1 MEPVGEKRFYNLSND
16 KLLTNW
22 ILRPKTNKTAVIP
35 LKNAVTPATATA
47 DLRGTKWSDDAI
59 AFLWSK
65 SNDMQHANQTAFISS
80 GFGDGHGVFI
90 NPENLCK
97 AAVVFTV
104 RRLIKP
110 TWLNDR
116 DQFLQPTEPLT
127 DEFKTDCLIWML
139 FNGSNLTA
147 SANELEWNNQTWSI
161 VNYFIPFTEAEVNAP
176 DRFESDFMVQYL
188 AVIASKAKQSDLQKF
203 VDCDITLVKTTELDC
218 LDKLEITEDNRLP
231 HRFPPCNDEL
241 QYENGLSIEA
251 NAVLNAGRTLWQAY
265 FAHVDMRSTRDTFKL
280 NRPDVGWYQ
289 VRNALK
295 ARNASGDYAPVDFNV
310 FELAYKNLSD
320 KLRPQVYTLGF
331 LRA

>member
-1 MEPVGEKRFYNLSND
+1 M
-16 KLLTNW
+16 
-22 ILRPKTNKTAVIP
+22 
-35 LKNAVTPATATA
+35 
-47 DLRGTKWSDDAI
+47 AI
-59 AFLWSK
+59 CRYF
-65 SNDMQHANQTAFISS
+65 F
-80 GFGDGHGVFI
+80 
-90 NPENLCK
+90 
-97 AAVVFTV
+97 V

-147 SANELEWNNQTWSI
+147 SANDLEWNNKTWSI
-161 VNYFIPFTEAEVNAP
+161 VNHFIPFTEAEVNAP

-188 AVIASKAKQSDLQKF
+188 AAIASKAKQSGLQKD
-203 VDCDITLVKTTELDC
+203 VDCDVTLAKTTELDC
-218 LDKLEITEDNRLP
+218 LDTLAITQDNGLALLFATR
-231 HRFPPCNDEL
+231 NDDIEN
-241 QYENGLSIEA
+241 ENGLSIEA
-251 NAVLNAGRTLWQAY
+251 NAVLNAGRVLWQAY
-265 FAHVDMRSTRDTFKL
+265 FAHVDVRSTRDTFKL